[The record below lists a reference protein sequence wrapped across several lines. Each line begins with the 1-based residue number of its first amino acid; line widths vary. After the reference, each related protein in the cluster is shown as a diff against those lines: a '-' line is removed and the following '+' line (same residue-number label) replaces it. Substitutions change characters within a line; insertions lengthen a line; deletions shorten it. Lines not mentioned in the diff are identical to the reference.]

1 MAACPVPS
9 SPLGAPQTLRS
20 ALCHDTSLQWVFQ
33 GTEGQQNKGA
43 DSGDMS
49 AAIPGAGAWR
59 HHLRTKSVPWGR
71 ISGVSGLPGSASPC
85 CSQSRSSHSSDFK
98 TELLKTHKFLSMWLK
113 LSHTWRWSWRHL
125 VRMGAE
131 GCSLVS
137 QSSKGT
143 ASSRSALRSPR
154 LTVAVSLG

>member
-98 TELLKTHKFLSMWLK
+98 TELLKT
-113 LSHTWRWSWRHL
+113 
-125 VRMGAE
+125 
-131 GCSLVS
+131 
-137 QSSKGT
+137 SKE
-143 ASSRSALRSPR
+143 RQ
-154 LTVAVSLG
+154 VSLHVAETQSHLAMVLAPSGPHGCRGVQSCIPVA